1 MSEAQN
7 KLLSK
12 ITTAGMVA
20 QIGANIL
27 WESLV
32 HPRPRNI
39 RSVPLSAESLTPE
52 WLTQTLCKDHPGA
65 QVNSVSLGVESSGS
79 TNRRAF
85 SVTYNEAGSAAGL
98 PTHLFSKSAS
108 GFKTRLM
115 MNQCGT
121 LVNEYEFHA
130 RIRPELEV
138 EAPAVYAAKLEPGS
152 WRMALILED
161 IHHTKNVE
169 IMTPLTKVSRDRIE
183 QMIDI
188 LAAVHARYWD
198 RHLRCRVFWGIWGRN
213 GRYSLPLRRSFPCSK
228 GKLELTRLFR
238 TQKWFETRIVLIKY
252 WGDKLGFRGKT
263 AENALK
269 TAHLWGKEKIS
280 LLAKLRLARV
290 SEQRKRLWDSPRL
303 ENEFTWLRT
312 PLEWVHHVEHLIGYR
327 ERSIIGIERAGAT
340 VPASL
345 VNRGEDIYRGLI
357 AAMEVS
363 TRRPHTHVHGDPH
376 VGNYYITGD
385 GGSGLL
391 DWQVTFRGGWGHD
404 FCYTLLSSLDIEDRR
419 NWERDLLAHYL
430 QRLQEGGAAAPSFDE
445 VWTLYR
451 QQTLYT
457 FVGWLYTIG
466 FGPLQPEMQPPEYC
480 LLVIERSGAAVE
492 DLESLKSLG
501 L

>member
-12 ITTAGMVA
+12 IKTAGMVA

-32 HPRPRNI
+32 HPRPRSI
-39 RSVPLSAESLTPE
+39 RSVPPSAESLTPE

-65 QVNSVSLGVESSGS
+65 QVNSVSLGAESSGS

-85 SVTYNEAGSAAGL
+85 SVTYNEAGRAAGL

-115 MNQCGT
+115 MSQCGT
-121 LVNEYEFHA
+121 LVNEYEFYA

-138 EAPAVYAAKLEPGS
+138 EAPAVYAARLEPGS

-169 IMTPLTKVSRDRIE
+169 IMTPLTKVSRGRIE

-188 LAAVHARYWD
+188 LAAVHARY
-198 RHLRCRVFWGIWGRN
+198 
-213 GRYSLPLRRSFPCSK
+213 
-228 GKLELTRLFR
+228 
-238 TQKWFETRIVLIKY
+238 
-252 WGDKLGFRGKT
+252 
-263 AENALK
+263 
-269 TAHLWGKEKIS
+269 
-280 LLAKLRLARV
+280 
-290 SEQRKRLWDSPRL
+290 WDSPRL

-312 PLEWVHHVEHLIGYR
+312 PLEWIHHVEHLIGYR
-327 ERSIIGIERAGAT
+327 ERSIIGIERAGAA

-363 TRRPHTHVHGDPH
+363 TRRPHTYVHGDPH

-419 NWERDLLAHYL
+419 NWERDLLAYYL

-445 VWTLYR
+445 AWTLYR

-480 LLVIERSGAAVE
+480 LRVIERSGAAVE